1 MFGACVCVARES
13 VSNCSRTVL
22 HNWRLLNSELFV
34 GAQGRKAWVQGFV
47 APIFQRGMA
56 TFNRD
61 KVCLPHHLNIYIK
74 PEEISVLF
82 GVCFMFSFC

>member
-1 MFGACVCVARES
+1 MARACVSREEGS
-13 VSNCSRTVL
+13 ICSRTVP
-22 HNWRLLNSELFV
+22 HDWRVLNFELFV

-61 KVCLPHHLNIYIK
+61 KVCLPHHMNISIK

-82 GVCFMFSFC
+82 GVCFMFIFF